1 MSNLIL
7 NGLANGILYGGGL
20 ALLAVGMNL
29 IFGVL
34 NVIHLAYGQCV
45 MVALYAVYVFTVL
58 LHIPILISCVMAIAV
73 SALLALLIHIAVVK
87 PLLKAPL
94 INQLLALAG
103 VMIVL
108 ENIVLAVFGSDYLG
122 LQVSFPVFSIGD
134 VYIKISSLIPFVVG
148 IITLALLWMFLT
160 KTYTGL
166 AIKAVVQDRDMADL
180 MGVKTDRVYL
190 LTFAIGGILAGIVA
204 ACFAP
209 IYTVHPHFGASFTLT
224 AFVIVVLGGLGNL
237 LGGFIAAFLIGVVS
251 QVTGVIFSS
260 EIGEILVYGIF
271 ILFILF
277 RPQGLL
283 GAKVK
288 A

>member
-1 MSNLIL
+1 MVNLIL

-45 MVALYAVYVFTVL
+45 MVALYAVYVFAVL
-58 LHIPILISCVMAIAV
+58 LHIPIFISCLLAVAV
-73 SALLALLIHIAVVK
+73 SALLALLIHVSVVK

-103 VMIVL
+103 VIIVL
-108 ENIVLAVFGSDYLG
+108 ENLILATFGSDYVG
-122 LQVSFPVFSIGD
+122 LQISFPVFSIAD
-134 VYIKISSLIPFVVG
+134 IFVKVSSLIPFFVG
-148 IITLALLWMFLT
+148 IITLILIWMFLT
-160 KTYTGL
+160 RTYTGL
-166 AIKAVVQDRDMADL
+166 AIKAVVQDREMADL
-180 MGVKTDRVYL
+180 VGVKTDRIYL
-190 LTFAIGGILAGIVA
+190 LTFVIGGVLAGIVA

-209 IYTVHPHFGASFTLT
+209 IYTVHPHFGAGFTLT

-237 LGGFIAAFLIGVVS
+237 VGGSVAAFLIGIVS
-251 QVTGVIFSS
+251 QVAGVIFSS
-260 EIGEILVYGIF
+260 EIGEILVYTIF

-283 GAKVK
+283 GVKVRT
-288 A
+288 

>member
-45 MVALYAVYVFTVL
+45 MVALYAVYVFAVL
-58 LHIPILISCVMAIAV
+58 LHLPLLVSCVIAV
-73 SALLALLIHIAVVK
+73 GISGLVALLIHVAVVN

-122 LQVSFPVFSIGD
+122 VQISFPVFAIGD
-134 VYIKISSLIPFVVG
+134 VYIRISSLIPFGVG
-148 IITLALLWMFLT
+148 IATLALLWLFLNR
-160 KTYTGL
+160 TYTGL
-166 AIKAVVQDRDMADL
+166 AIRAIVQDRDMAEL
-180 MGVKTDRVYL
+180 LGVRTGKVYW
-190 LTFAIGGILAGIVA
+190 LTFAIGGILAGVVA

-237 LGGFIAAFLIGVVS
+237 LGGSIAAFLIGIIS
-251 QVTGVIFSS
+251 QVTGVVFTS
-260 EIGEILVYGIF
+260 EIGEILVYAIF

-283 GAKVK
+283 GAKVRT
-288 A
+288 

>member
-1 MSNLIL
+1 
-7 NGLANGILYGGGL
+7 
-20 ALLAVGMNL
+20 
-29 IFGVL
+29 
-34 NVIHLAYGQCV
+34 
-45 MVALYAVYVFTVL
+45 MVR
-58 LHIPILISCVMAIAV
+58 
-73 SALLALLIHIAVVK
+73 

-103 VMIVL
+103 VIIVL
-108 ENIVLAVFGSDYLG
+108 ENIILAVFGSDYVG

-134 VYIKISSLIPFVVG
+134 VYIKISSLIPFAAG
-148 IITLALLWMFLT
+148 IVTLALLWLFLT

-166 AIKAVVQDRDMADL
+166 SIKAVVQDREMADL

-209 IYTVHPHFGASFTLT
+209 IYTVHPHFGAGFTLT

-237 LGGFIAAFLIGVVS
+237 LGGSIAAFLIGIVS

-277 RPQGLL
+277 RPQGFL
-283 GAKVK
+283 GVKVK

>member
-1 MSNLIL
+1 MGNLIL
-7 NGLANGILYGGGL
+7 NGLVNGILYGGGL

-45 MVALYAVYVFTVL
+45 MVALYAVYVFAVL
-58 LHIPILISCVMAIAV
+58 LHIPILISCMMAIAV
-73 SALLALLIHIAVVK
+73 SALLLIHIAVVK

-103 VMIVL
+103 VIIVL
-108 ENIVLAVFGSDYLG
+108 ENIVLAVFGSDYVG

-166 AIKAVVQDRDMADL
+166 AIKAVVQDREMADL
-180 MGVKTDRVYL
+180 IGVKTDRVYL

-209 IYTVHPHFGASFTLT
+209 IYTV
-224 AFVIVVLGGLGNL
+224 I
-237 LGGFIAAFLIGVVS
+237 II
-251 QVTGVIFSS
+251 
-260 EIGEILVYGIF
+260 
-271 ILFILF
+271 
-277 RPQGLL
+277 
-283 GAKVK
+283 
-288 A
+288 

>member
-1 MSNLIL
+1 LSNLIL
-7 NGLANGILYGGGL
+7 NGLVNGILYGGGL

-45 MVALYAVYVFTVL
+45 MVALYAVYVFAVL
-58 LHIPILISCVMAIAV
+58 LHLPLLVSSVIAV
-73 SALLALLIHIAVVK
+73 GISGLVALLIHAAVVN

-122 LQVSFPVFSIGD
+122 IQISFPVFSVGD
-134 VYIKISSLIPFVVG
+134 VYIRISSLVPFGVG
-148 IITLALLWMFLT
+148 IATLALLWLFLNR
-160 KTYTGL
+160 TYTGL
-166 AIKAVVQDRDMADL
+166 AIRAIVQDRDMAEL
-180 MGVKTDRVYL
+180 MGVRTGRVYWI
-190 LTFAIGGILAGIVA
+190 TFGIGGILAGVVA

-209 IYTVHPHFGASFTLT
+209 IYTVHPHFGAGFTLT

-237 LGGFIAAFLIGVVS
+237 LGGTIAAFLIGVIS
-251 QVTGVIFSS
+251 QVTGVVFTS
-260 EIGEILVYGIF
+260 EIGEILVYAIF
-271 ILFILF
+271 VIFILF

-283 GAKVK
+283 GAR
-288 A
+288 ANT

>member
-1 MSNLIL
+1 MGNLIL

-45 MVALYAVYVFTVL
+45 MVALYAVYVFAVL
-58 LHIPILISCVMAIAV
+58 LHLPLLVSCLIAV
-73 SALLALLIHIAVVK
+73 GISGLVALLIHVAVVN

-122 LQVSFPVFSIGD
+122 VQISFPVFSIGD
-134 VYIKISSLIPFVVG
+134 VYIKISSLIPFGVG
-148 IITLALLWMFLT
+148 IATLALLWLFLNR
-160 KTYTGL
+160 TYTGL
-166 AIKAVVQDRDMADL
+166 AIRAIVQDRDMAEL
-180 MGVKTDRVYL
+180 MGVRTGRVYW
-190 LTFAIGGILAGIVA
+190 LTFAIGGILAGVVA

-209 IYTVHPHFGASFTLT
+209 IYTVHPHFGAGFTLT

-237 LGGFIAAFLIGVVS
+237 LGGSIAAFLIGVIS
-251 QVTGVIFSS
+251 QVTGVVFTS
-260 EIGEILVYGIF
+260 EIGEILVYAIF

-283 GAKVK
+283 GAKVRT
-288 A
+288 

>member
-1 MSNLIL
+1 MGTLIL
-7 NGLANGILYGGGL
+7 NGLANGVLYGGGL

-45 MVALYAVYVFTVL
+45 MVALYAVYIFTVL
-58 LHIPILISCVMAIAV
+58 LHFPLLISCVMAIGISAV
-73 SALLALLIHIAVVK
+73 LAVLIHVSVVN
-87 PLLKAPL
+87 PLLKAPV

-108 ENIVLAVFGSDYLG
+108 ENIILGIFGSDYLG
-122 LQVSFPVFSIGD
+122 VQVSFPVFSIGD
-134 VYIKISSLIPFVVG
+134 VYIKLSSLIPFGVG
-148 IITLALLWMFLT
+148 IATLLLLWLFLNR
-160 KTYTGL
+160 TYTGL
-166 AIKAVVQDRDMADL
+166 AIRAVVQDRDMAEL
-180 MGVKTDRVYL
+180 MGVKTGKVYW

-209 IYTVHPHFGASFTLT
+209 IYTVHPHFGSGFTLT

-237 LGGFIAAFLIGVVS
+237 LGGFIAAFLIGVIT
-251 QVTGVIFSS
+251 QVTGVMFSA
-260 EIGEILVYGIF
+260 EVGELLVYIIF
-271 ILFILF
+271 LFFILF

-283 GAKVK
+283 GAKVRT
-288 A
+288 